1 MYKLA
6 CMEHLHHPSRA
17 AIDRAIKALGSQTA
31 LAHAC
36 GKAQGH
42 VSHWI
47 KVGRIPAEYCP
58 AVERA
63 THAHGEMVICEDLCQ
78 DEPWRRIPD
87 KAWPNPKGRP
97 VLDYAMR
104 ERVKEAA

>member
-1 MYKLA
+1 MIGPMSAL
-6 CMEHLHHPSRA
+6 
-17 AIDRAIKALGSQTA
+17 DRAIEIVHGVGK
-31 LAHAC
+31 LARAI
-36 GKAQGH
+36 GVEQAV
-42 VSHWI
+42 VSNWRMRERPPRAPQCVAI
-47 KVGRIPAEYCP
+47 ERVTGG
-58 AVERA
+58 AV
-63 THAHGEMVICEDLCQ
+63 TCEELNT